1 MFYWQAEG
9 AKVHMMLFGN
19 GNSQFHLI
27 ACVDDS
33 TQLVLKHIRVHDS
46 FPSALKTRLNWSKNM
61 DNKQDAPR
69 QIKMG
74 LLNPMYCVL
83 CSFAF
88 WSESDDIRVPDG
100 RFKSKAMIKLH

>member
-1 MFYWQAEG
+1 
-9 AKVHMMLFGN
+9 
-19 GNSQFHLI
+19 
-27 ACVDDS
+27 
-33 TQLVLKHIRVHDS
+33 
-46 FPSALKTRLNWSKNM
+46 M